1 MSYNNDPIDNMVSD
15 IKGTT
20 KFLSRVIFAGF
31 NVVFL
36 IVLGLVLAS
45 NFALN

>member
-1 MSYNNDPIDNMVSD
+1 MSYNNDPIDNMVSE

-20 KFLSRVIFAGF
+20 KFISKVIFAGF

-45 NFALN
+45 NLGIN